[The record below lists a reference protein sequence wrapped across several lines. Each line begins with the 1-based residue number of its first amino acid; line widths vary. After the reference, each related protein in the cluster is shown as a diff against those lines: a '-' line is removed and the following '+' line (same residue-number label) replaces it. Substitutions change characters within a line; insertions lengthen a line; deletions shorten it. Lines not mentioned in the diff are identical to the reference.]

1 MAEGGDRLSL
11 RHKQRAVI
19 EFLTAE
25 NVPPIDI
32 HRRLCA
38 VYGED
43 SVVDV
48 STVRRWARRSAD
60 SEPGRAELR
69 DEARCGRPVT
79 ATDERNQQWIDEL
92 IQEDR
97 RVSQQYLADS
107 VGISRERAQHIIQ
120 LLGYRKVC
128 ARWVPRQLTEPMKE
142 RRADVCKSLM
152 RQYRRQK
159 DDFLASIV
167 TGDETWVHH
176 YEPESKRA
184 SMEFRRKGSPSPRKF
199 KTFPSAG
206 KLMLTVFW
214 DMQGVIL
221 IEFLEPGSTVNSDS
235 YVRTLS
241 SLKARIR
248 RVRPDMKTVHL
259 QHDNAR
265 PHTSRQTTAHIQQ
278 LGFTVLD
285 HPAYSPDLAPSD
297 YHLFPKL
304 KEDLR
309 GQRYQSN
316 EEVKAVVR
324 RWFREQ
330 NEHFF
335 GDGIRKLPV
344 RWEKCITR
352 EGDYVEK

>member
-1 MAEGGDRLSL
+1 M
-11 RHKQRAVI
+11 
-19 EFLTAE
+19 
-25 NVPPIDI
+25 
-32 HRRLCA
+32 
-38 VYGED
+38 
-43 SVVDV
+43 
-48 STVRRWARRSAD
+48 
-60 SEPGRAELR
+60 
-69 DEARCGRPVT
+69 
-79 ATDERNQQWIDEL
+79 QWIDEL

-184 SMEFRRKGSPSPRKF
+184 SMEFRRKGSSPPLKF

-206 KLMLTVFW
+206 KLMLTVFC

-259 QHDNAR
+259 QHLHTPAAR
-265 PHTSRQTTAHIQQ
+265 PPPIFCNSVSQSWITLPTARILLHLTTTFSPNSRRICGASATSQT
-278 LGFTVLD
+278 
-285 HPAYSPDLAPSD
+285 
-297 YHLFPKL
+297 K
-304 KEDLR
+304 R
-309 GQRYQSN
+309 
-316 EEVKAVVR
+316 
-324 RWFREQ
+324 
-330 NEHFF
+330 
-335 GDGIRKLPV
+335 
-344 RWEKCITR
+344 
-352 EGDYVEK
+352 

>member
-1 MAEGGDRLSL
+1 MAEGGDGASL
-11 RHKQRAVI
+11 RFKQRAVI

-25 NVPPIDI
+25 NVHPIEI
-32 HRRLCA
+32 HRRLIA

-43 SVVDV
+43 VVVDV
-48 STVRRWARRSAD
+48 STVRRWARRSSD
-60 SEPGRAELR
+60 SEPGRAELK
-69 DEARCGRPVT
+69 DGARCGRPVT
-79 ATDERNQQWIDEL
+79 STNDRNQQLIEEM
-92 IQEDR
+92 IQENR
-97 RVSQQYLADS
+97 RVSQQHLADS
-107 VGISRERAQHIIQ
+107 VGISRERVQHSIQ

-128 ARWVPRQLTEPMKE
+128 ARWVPRQLTDPMKQ
-142 RRADVCKSLM
+142 RRADACQALM
-152 RQYRRQK
+152 QQYNREK
-159 DDFLASIV
+159 DDFLNSVV

-214 DMQGVIL
+214 DMNGVIL
-221 IEFLEPGSTVNSDS
+221 IEFLQPGSTVNSDS
-235 YVRTLS
+235 YTKTLS
-241 SLKARIR
+241 NLKARIR
-248 RVRPDMKTVHL
+248 RVRPEMEVVHL

-265 PHTSRQTTAHIQQ
+265 PHTSAQTTSHIQK

-304 KEDLR
+304 KEHLR
-309 GQRYQSN
+309 GRRYQSD
-316 EEVKAVVR
+316 EELKTVVR
-324 RWFREQ
+324 RWLRDQDRQFYA
-330 NEHFF
+330 
-335 GDGIRKLPV
+335 DGICKLPV